1 VKIDPKHL
9 SAIEVIRSEASM
21 TRAAQVLGTSQPALS
36 RMVSDLEIRLG
47 APLFD
52 RTTRP
57 WALTRLG
64 EALARQGAT
73 VLRAQARAS
82 QEFDAFRSGAKGRL
96 RIAGT
101 PFITDGV
108 LAPMLP
114 GFRARFPDVVFDL
127 SYGYAD
133 ELIEAVR
140 SGRADLSVYPLGV
153 GEALE
158 DLTFTPL
165 IEGRNVIVCRAQHP
179 ILRLAFPRPLALLD
193 YGWVMPPRGSPL
205 AADMASILSELQ
217 MHEAEIVLH
226 GGSLAAV
233 LGYIAASDTLTVL
246 PEAVALTMGPIHGLR
261 RVPIETRTP
270 AARWACCRA
279 PRPNWAMRRAPS
291 SDICRAPSALCSRR
305 GMPAAQPSSTMPLD
319 RVPMPV
325 ISTSTAMPGSRNS
338 CGLR

>member
-73 VLRAQARAS
+73 VLRAQARAA

-101 PFITDGV
+101 PFITDGA

-205 AADMASILSELQ
+205 AADMAAILSELQ

-246 PEAVALTMGPIHGLR
+246 PETVALTMGPIHGLR

-270 AARWACCRA
+270 SRPLGVLSRPTAELGHAARAFIGYLQGAYRA
-279 PRPNWAMRRAPS
+279 LFDAR
-291 SDICRAPSALCSRR
+291 
-305 GMPAAQPSSTMPLD
+305 
-319 RVPMPV
+319 
-325 ISTSTAMPGSRNS
+325 
-338 CGLR
+338 